1 MNLRPSTPRVEQDKV
16 VAVEGQQRTPL
27 GGREEEEV
35 TICRTVEAKLAG
47 SHDVMP
53 AVPKQQ
59 HGSSPEVVVGEQR
72 DRQSLDRNR
81 DPDDVTF
88 RDG

>member
-1 MNLRPSTPRVEQDKV
+1 
-16 VAVEGQQRTPL
+16 
-27 GGREEEEV
+27 
-35 TICRTVEAKLAG
+35 
-47 SHDVMP
+47 MP

-59 HGSSPEVVVGEQR
+59 DGLSPEVVVGEQR